1 MKPKCEEI
9 RERAFRD
16 GLGSPAAAEW
26 RNHCRSCPD
35 CRTELFILEHLER
48 QASEERQHLGRDEV
62 QKLLDTARTRHHPRR
77 ANPILVWGLRAAC
90 LVGLLVLGVGL
101 LPGDFSGSVRTRIR
115 AWLQG
120 RPAADTPAGSMT
132 AGRTTR
138 GNSTKTSASPTQ
150 PVPAAVTQP
159 APELDHRLREMRE
172 RMNRRRESLQRL
184 LERDFGPLTPEGAW
198 HVSLPLA
205 LRNA

>member
-26 RNHCRSCPD
+26 RSHCRSCPD

-62 QKLLDTARTRHHPRR
+62 QKLLDTARSQHHRR
-77 ANPILVWGLRAAC
+77 TANPILVWGLRAAC
-90 LVGLLVLGVGL
+90 IAGLLAVGASF
-101 LPGDFSGSVRTRIR
+101 LPGDFAVRVRTRVH

-120 RPAADTPAGSMT
+120 GTPSGSPAPSLT
-132 AGRTTR
+132 AGRTNR
-138 GNSTKTSASPTQ
+138 VDPSKPLPSQ
-150 PVPAAVTQP
+150 PIPAAVTQP
-159 APELDHRLREMRE
+159 APELDHQLRDMRE

-198 HVSLPLA
+198 HVEFPSA
-205 LRNA
+205 LQNA